1 MSEKDLMI
9 ADMVKDLAILLM
21 EQNHELTV
29 EQSLATVFNSDTY
42 QKILNEKTTLYYQS
56 PRYVFSFL
64 DNELKSGRMQ

>member
-21 EQNHELTV
+21 EQNHELTM

-42 QKILNEKTTLYYQS
+42 QKILNERTTLYYQS

>member
-9 ADMVKDLAILLM
+9 ADMVKDLAFLLM
-21 EQNHELTV
+21 EQNPELTM
-29 EQSLATVFNSDTY
+29 EQSLSTVFNSDTY

-64 DNELKSGRMQ
+64 DRELKSGRMQ

>member
-9 ADMVKDLAILLM
+9 ADMVIDLAILLM
-21 EQNHELTV
+21 EQNHELTM

>member
-9 ADMVKDLAILLM
+9 ADMVKDLAFLLM
-21 EQNHELTV
+21 EQNPKLTM
-29 EQSLATVFNSDTY
+29 EQSLSTVFNSDTY

-64 DNELKSGRMQ
+64 DSELKSGRMQ

>member
-21 EQNHELTV
+21 EQNHELTM

-56 PRYVFSFL
+56 PLYVFSFL
-64 DNELKSGRMQ
+64 DSELKSGRMQ

>member
-21 EQNHELTV
+21 EQNHELTM
-29 EQSLATVFNSDTY
+29 EQSLSAVFNSDTY

>member
-9 ADMVKDLAILLM
+9 ADMVKDLAFLLM
-21 EQNHELTV
+21 EQNPELTM
-29 EQSLATVFNSDTY
+29 EQSLSTVFNSDTY

-64 DNELKSGRMQ
+64 DSELKSGRMQ

>member
-9 ADMVKDLAILLM
+9 ADMVKDLAFLLM
-21 EQNHELTV
+21 EQNPELTM
-29 EQSLATVFNSDTY
+29 EQSLSAVFNSDTY

-64 DNELKSGRMQ
+64 DSELKSGRMQ

>member
-1 MSEKDLMI
+1 MSEKNLMI

-21 EQNHELTV
+21 EQNHELTM

>member
-9 ADMVKDLAILLM
+9 ANMVKDLAILLM
-21 EQNHELTV
+21 EQNHELTM

>member
-9 ADMVKDLAILLM
+9 ADMVKDLAFLLM
-21 EQNHELTV
+21 EQNPELTM
-29 EQSLATVFNSDTY
+29 EQSLSTVFNSDTY

-64 DNELKSGRMQ
+64 GNELKSGRMQ

>member
-21 EQNHELTV
+21 EQNHELTM

>member
-21 EQNHELTV
+21 EQNHELTM

-42 QKILNEKTTLYYQS
+42 QKILNGIAMESRSK
-56 PRYVFSFL
+56 
-64 DNELKSGRMQ
+64 

>member
-21 EQNHELTV
+21 EQNHELTM

-64 DNELKSGRMQ
+64 INELKSGRMQ

>member
-21 EQNHELTV
+21 EQNHELTM

-64 DNELKSGRMQ
+64 DNELKSGRMH

>member
-21 EQNHELTV
+21 EQNHELTI

>member
-21 EQNHELTV
+21 EQNHELTM

-64 DNELKSGRMQ
+64 DSELKSGRMQ

>member
-9 ADMVKDLAILLM
+9 ADMVKDLAFLLM
-21 EQNHELTV
+21 EQNPELTM
-29 EQSLATVFNSDTY
+29 EQSLSTVFNSDTY

-64 DNELKSGRMQ
+64 DSELKSGRIQ